1 MEGQTHVVI
10 PIIKVFVDPLS
21 VNAVCVLK
29 VSEGNCRHVG
39 VEGSEVRVNP
49 NSHIHGIQGLVN
61 RRSCCGDEPV
71 CNDVC

>member
-10 PIIKVFVDPLS
+10 AIIKVFVDPLS

-49 NSHIHGIQGLVN
+49 KGYIHGIQGLVN
-61 RRSCCGDEPV
+61 GGSCRGDV
-71 CNDVC
+71 TVRHDVC